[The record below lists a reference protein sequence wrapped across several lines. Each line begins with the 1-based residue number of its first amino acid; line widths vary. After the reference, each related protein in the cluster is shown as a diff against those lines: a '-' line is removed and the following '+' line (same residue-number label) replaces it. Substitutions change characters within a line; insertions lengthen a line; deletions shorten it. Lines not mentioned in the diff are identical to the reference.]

1 MNLIFKIFL
10 LCLISYNC
18 LSKEDSL
25 SNSEI
30 ELMIEDYLLKNP
42 EVIIKSLENYRS
54 RQEAK
59 MEENSKVSINN
70 YYEKRIYETLP
81 YTGNASGKIVI
92 TEFIDYNCGYCKKT
106 LNVILELLSKNNNV
120 KVVFIDFPIL
130 SETSYVAAQGAL
142 AAFEQN
148 AYFKFHSELLKGN
161 RDFSEA
167 YILEIAENLKLDT
180 TKFIKDMKSNFVS
193 EKLKANIKFAREL
206 NIRGTPSFI
215 IDKKIYPGAY
225 ELVKLEE
232 IIKNN
237 K

>member
-10 LCLISYNC
+10 FCLIAYNC
-18 LSKEDSL
+18 FSKEDSL
-25 SNSEI
+25 SNSKI
-30 ELMIEDYLLKNP
+30 ELMIEEYLLKNP
-42 EVIIKSLENYRS
+42 EVIIKSLENYRNK
-54 RQEAK
+54 QQAK
-59 MEENSKVSINN
+59 MEENSKISLNN
-70 YYEKRIYETLP
+70 YYEERVYETLP
-81 YTGNASGKIVI
+81 YTGNTSGKVVI

-106 LNVILELLSKNNNV
+106 LNIIIELLSKNNDL
-120 KVVFIDFPIL
+120 KVVFVDFPIL

-225 ELVKLEE
+225 EIVKLEE

>member
-1 MNLIFKIFL
+1 M
-10 LCLISYNC
+10 
-18 LSKEDSL
+18 
-25 SNSEI
+25 
-30 ELMIEDYLLKNP
+30 
-42 EVIIKSLENYRS
+42 
-54 RQEAK
+54 
-59 MEENSKVSINN
+59 
-70 YYEKRIYETLP
+70 
-81 YTGNASGKIVI
+81 
-92 TEFIDYNCGYCKKT
+92 
-106 LNVILELLSKNNNV
+106 
-120 KVVFIDFPIL
+120 
-130 SETSYVAAQGAL
+130 